1 MSPGAMQKAHLA
13 LLALHVFSLLFWVG
27 SLVSITRVMAAA
39 EGETD
44 AVRARLAATARKIY
58 RAVASPWM
66 GVATLTGFGMIGVMH
81 GAYFRFGWFH
91 GKFTV
96 ALAMLALHFVLG
108 SRVRG
113 AEANGLTDEAAKG
126 ARALQLGVLVCA
138 ALAVLFVIVL
148 KNLHAST

>member
-1 MSPGAMQKAHLA
+1 MHAADMEKVRIL

-27 SLVSITRVMAAA
+27 SLVSITRVLSAAD
-39 EGETD
+39 GESD

-91 GKFTV
+91 GKLTAAIV
-96 ALAMLALHFVLG
+96 MLALHFVLG
-108 SRVRG
+108 ARVRV
-113 AEANGLTDEAAKG
+113 AETNGLTDDIARG
-126 ARALQLGVLVCA
+126 ARTLQLGVLACA
-138 ALAVLFVIVL
+138 ALAVGFVVVL
-148 KNLHAST
+148 KNLM